1 MKALN
6 LVGQWPHA
14 FPWACEQACV
24 APSAAGA
31 ETSQWASAPEIKKKK
46 NWQIGWK
53 IEGKSTMRWI
63 GTKSY
68 FCFGNSIPLFLQPF
82 LDDLDLWLHRL
93 KGRIHGREIGHT
105 SAWIHWRNEIF
116 LGFTAINGIHRS
128 TERGEVRGGITVAG
142 NDELLELNDAG
153 VEGGDERIERMP
165 NLLEIHRRRIPRSS
179 PLLWPMGLVQVWN
192 AP

>member
-1 MKALN
+1 
-6 LVGQWPHA
+6 
-14 FPWACEQACV
+14 
-24 APSAAGA
+24 
-31 ETSQWASAPEIKKKK
+31 
-46 NWQIGWK
+46 
-53 IEGKSTMRWI
+53 MRWI

-165 NLLEIHRRRIPRSS
+165 NLLEIHRRRIPRST

-192 AP
+192 APYDWREIWVIFQSTFTNVTLKNIKITISSYLRRCFWRTDGHDRASSSRPIFSIFQC